1 MEGKKVVATA
11 LAAAIAVSVSP
22 VNAIDESKNKNVTLG
37 YSEDDEDNGVMLMSN
52 EDVAVK
58 KYLKLIQALQYRG
71 LDSIMIKY
79 HIIQLYAMA

>member
-58 KYLKLIQALQYRG
+58 KISETIDLQYKCNTRKNNN
-71 LDSIMIKY
+71 DT
-79 HIIQLYAMA
+79 